1 MVSSHR
7 RRFAASRTLT
17 TSLALAASVALAS
30 APLAGAQSTVEANG
44 TIAVSSLGTT
54 NTAPGSVAGSLEAL
68 GSLTPTEPET
78 PATYDSYV
86 ALGDSYAAFGDQ
98 TRSAGGPP
106 LCARS
111 LTNYPTVLDAHPRVG
126 ELTDATCGGAII
138 PSLTGFQYDGVPAQ
152 LDALDADTD
161 LVTLSIG
168 GNDVGFGTIVDC
180 ITKRN
185 DYATTPNCRAE
196 LDDDI
201 TAAIDS
207 VFGAGTE
214 GDVPVAT
221 KVDTIYALIEE
232 KAPDATVVATQ
243 YLPLMPAEGESCAFT
258 EQLVPDDV
266 TWAREVT
273 ARINAA
279 VDAAAVRNGHVSVLP
294 VDPTVDR
301 SACGNDDER
310 WTDFTGGAP
319 TGAYPMHPTALGQEA
334 MADAIA
340 AAI

>member
-1 MVSSHR
+1 MLTTPR
-7 RRFAASRTLT
+7 RRFAGSRTLT
-17 TSLALAASVALAS
+17 TSLALAASAVLTA
-30 APLAGAQSTVEANG
+30 APVAGAQSTTQADG
-44 TIAVSSLGTT
+44 TI
-54 NTAPGSVAGSLEAL
+54 AL
-68 GSLTPTEPET
+68 GSLGSSVGTPVSASGSLGSLST
-78 PATYDSYV
+78 PAYADYV

-98 TRSAGGPP
+98 TEPVVTDGPAAR
-106 LCARS
+106 CGRS
-111 LTNYPTVLDAHPRVG
+111 LTNYPNVLDVNPAVG
-126 ELTDATCGGAII
+126 ELVDVTCGGAII

-334 MADAIA
+334 MADAVA